1 MGAMDVCPFIPVANT
16 TIEECV
22 QCSRILGEQ
31 LAAELNIPVYLY
43 EVSQEKEYRKR
54 LPDIRKGEYEGL
66 KDKVSTVYWFL
77 VLNYFPPRAGLD
89 RCTEPI
95 NKSSPVRMENSEE
108 NSFPSIG

>member
-43 EVSQEKEYRKR
+43 EESQEKEYRKR

-66 KDKVSTVYWFL
+66 KDKVSTVHWFL
-77 VLNYFPPRAGLD
+77 PKGRLD

-95 NKSSPVRMENSEE
+95 YKSSPVEGKIQGELLS
-108 NSFPSIG
+108 